1 MKIIKSVLIICILIN
16 GLFGISQTKPIKI
29 YSSEEVSID
38 FLKDKFRLHFNPKSS
53 SKIELVCRST
63 VKKEIGRMPLPF
75 TEEQFDVYAEKYF
88 KSYYSKGFIYDH
100 VFLFDEMNGVFYT
113 YEGNLALEKLKDN
126 ATQYSNNIT
135 IEKGAKRP
143 DKKISFLKENSF
155 VFIYVDN
162 ELLDVLLLNTKKD
175 KLVSYKKMTDIIE
188 LKHWYLQPFIPKV
201 YYSIAYENGRFIVSE
216 ADSITR
222 DTDKIYFDTPDTKN
236 SSDKYCIEIQGG
248 KYYLGEETR
257 ESFSA
262 NKEAILNKYE
272 SKISDTRQVKDA
284 SQLYYEYSKSYWTN
298 FVKFYYYL
306 NYTISSLPGSNFCN
320 FSYFSGNSGKL
331 IDGVYN
337 VEVHNKINS
346 CQSFSI
352 VLKNN
357 TLSKFDLQS
366 DFSNQKY

>member
-1 MKIIKSVLIICILIN
+1 MKIIKNVMIISILIN
-16 GLFGISQTKPIKI
+16 GLLCYCQTKPVKI
-29 YSSEEVSID
+29 YSSEEISIS
-38 FLKDKFRLHFNPKSS
+38 FLKDKFRIHFNSKSS
-53 SKIELVCRST
+53 SKIELVFRDT
-63 VKKEIGRMPLPF
+63 IKEELGRIPMPYS
-75 TEEQFDVYAEKYF
+75 EEQFDEYAEKYY
-88 KSYYSKGFIYDH
+88 KSYYAQSLYSDH
-100 VFLFDEMNGVFYT
+100 VFLFDELKGVFYT
-113 YEGNLALEKLKDN
+113 YGGNQVLEKLSEN

-143 DKKISFLKENSF
+143 DKKVSFLKENTYL
-155 VFIYVDN
+155 FIYVDN
-162 ELLDVLLLNTKKD
+162 ELLDVILINTKKE
-175 KLVSYKKMTDIIE
+175 KLVTYKKDYMFE

-201 YYSIAYENGRFIVSE
+201 YYSIAYEDGRFIVSK

-222 DTDKIYFDTPDTKN
+222 LSDKIYFDTPYTKN
-236 SSDKYCIEIQGG
+236 SSDKYYIEIQGG

-262 NKEAILNKYE
+262 NKKAILNKYE
-272 SKISDTRQVKDA
+272 SKISETRQVKDA
-284 SQLYYEYSKSYWTN
+284 SQLYYEYSESYWTN

-320 FSYFSGNSGKL
+320 FSYFSGNSRKL
-331 IDGVYN
+331 KDGVYN

-357 TLSKFDLQS
+357 TLSRFDLRS

>member
-1 MKIIKSVLIICILIN
+1 MKIIKSFLIVCIFIN
-16 GLFGISQTKPIKI
+16 GLFGISQTKPIQI

-38 FLKDKFRLHFNPKSS
+38 FLKDKFRFHFNPKSS
-53 SKIELVCRST
+53 SKIELVFRST
-63 VKKEIGRMPLPF
+63 VKEELGRIPLPY

-88 KSYYSKGFIYDH
+88 KPYYSKWFIYDH

-113 YEGNLALEKLKDN
+113 YEGNLALEKLKNN
-126 ATQYSNNIT
+126 AIQYSHNIT

-143 DKKISFLKENSF
+143 DKKISFLEENSF

-175 KLVSYKKMTDIIE
+175 QLVSYKKMTDIME

-201 YYSIAYENGRFIVSE
+201 YYSIAYENGGFVVSE

-222 DTDKIYFDTPDTKN
+222 DPDKIYFDTPDTNN
-236 SSDKYCIEIQGG
+236 SEDKYCIEIQGG

-257 ESFSA
+257 ESFSL

-272 SKISDTRQVKDA
+272 SKISNTRQTKDS
-284 SQLYYEYSKSYWTN
+284 SQLYYEYSESYWTN

-306 NYTISSLPGSNFCN
+306 NYTIGSLPGNNSSH
-320 FSYFSGNSGKL
+320 FSYFYGNSGALK
-331 IDGVYN
+331 DGVYN

-357 TLSKFDLQS
+357 TLSRFDLQS